1 MLDDVQCLLG
11 NAVNLNYRGDFMP
24 GRLPEIGSVIDQ
36 PTVIETTFKLIKEH
50 TAVEESVLRY
60 CIDLSRV
67 VSNDE
72 AYGIIQRLIADER
85 SHHEML
91 DKLTSDLK
99 ELYGEQLALE
109 SSIDIVSPTRLTIY
123 TPS

>member
-60 CIDLSRV
+60 CIDLSCV

-91 DKLTSDLK
+91 DKLMSDLK
-99 ELYGEQLALE
+99 ELFGE
-109 SSIDIVSPTRLTIY
+109 
-123 TPS
+123 

>member
-1 MLDDVQCLLG
+1 M
-11 NAVNLNYRGDFMP
+11 
-24 GRLPEIGSVIDQ
+24 
-36 PTVIETTFKLIKEH
+36 
-50 TAVEESVLRY
+50 LRY
-60 CIDLSRV
+60 YIDLSRV

-72 AYGIIQRLIADER
+72 AYGIIRWLVDDER
-85 SHHEML
+85 SHSEML
-91 DKLTSDLK
+91 DKLMSDLK

>member
-1 MLDDVQCLLG
+1 LK
-11 NAVNLNYRGDFMP
+11 
-24 GRLPEIGSVIDQ
+24 PENSDPPILEALKKQEISRSS
-36 PTVIETTFKLIKEH
+36 LRWR
-50 TAVEESVLRY
+50 SVLRY
-60 CIDLSRV
+60 YIDLSRV

-72 AYGIIQRLIADER
+72 AYCIIQRLIADER

-91 DKLTSDLK
+91 DKLMSDLK

-109 SSIDIVSPTRLTIY
+109 SSIDIVSPTRLIIY